1 MAASAAALRRRI
13 LDELDEPASAAEVA
27 RRIGVPRQ
35 KVNYHLRVLERE
47 GIAEPVDER
56 RRRGFV
62 ERRLRAVARDR
73 FSSAYLVGLARR
85 LAEDVT
91 TLRDGAAAAGQRLA
105 TLALET
111 EVRFASPADLRAFSE
126 ELAAEVARL
135 AAKYDRPDLARSRAY
150 RLVAAAH
157 PTITKEA

>member
-1 MAASAAALRRRI
+1 VSPVALRRRI
-13 LDELDEPASAAEVA
+13 LDSLDEPDSATGVG
-27 RRIGVPRQ
+27 RRLGVPRQ
-35 KVNYHLRVLERE
+35 KVNYHLRELERAGLVE
-47 GIAEPVDER
+47 LAEER

-62 ERRLRAVARDR
+62 ERRLRAIARDR

-91 TLRDGAAAAGQRLA
+91 TLREGAAAAGQRLA

-135 AAKYDRPDLARSRAY
+135 AAKYDRPDLARSRAH
-150 RLVAAAH
+150 RVIAAAH
-157 PTITKEA
+157 PTITKED

>member
-1 MAASAAALRRRI
+1 MSATALRRRI
-13 LDELDEPASAAEVA
+13 LDSLDEPDSATGVG
-27 RRIGVPRQ
+27 RRLGVPRQ
-35 KVNYHLRVLERE
+35 KVNYHLRVLERD
-47 GIAEPVDER
+47 GLVEPVDER

-73 FSSAYLVGLARR
+73 FSSAYLVALASR
-85 LAEDVT
+85 LAQDVS
-91 TLRDGAAAAGQRLA
+91 TLRERAAGAGQRLA

-135 AAKYDRPDLARSRAY
+135 AQRYDRPDLARSRAH
-150 RLVAAAH
+150 RVVVAAH